1 MRSYSYSSS
10 FLIVLAMLLV
20 SPATSGAQSVAEP
33 KSWTVTP
40 FLGGSFG
47 TSDDLGSS
55 LTIGAAIGYDLTKNL
70 GFEGELGYVFDVVG
84 DDTNTDWSLTNFSVN
99 AIYHF
104 DVRHVTPYATLGLG
118 VERSNL
124 TIDDPDL
131 LALYPPDS
139 NEITYNFGGGVKYP
153 LSANFL
159 ARADLRR
166 FQATDLAPDHWRF
179 YGGLTW
185 WIKRR

>member
-1 MRSYSYSSS
+1 MRSYSYSS
-10 FLIVLAMLLV
+10 FVLILLAMLLV
-20 SPATSGAQSVAEP
+20 SPATSHAQSVAEP
-33 KSWTVTP
+33 KTVTVTP

-47 TSDDLGSS
+47 TSNDLGSS
-55 LTIGAAIGYDLTKNL
+55 LTVGAAIGYDLTSNL

-84 DDTNTDWSLTNFSVN
+84 DEANADWSLTNFSAN
-99 AIYHF
+99 AVYHF
-104 DVRHVTPYATLGLG
+104 NAPRITPYVTVGLG

-124 TIDDPDL
+124 TIDDPDI

-139 NEITYNFGGGVKYP
+139 NEITYNIGGGVKYP
-153 LSANFL
+153 LTSNFL

-185 WIKRR
+185 WIKR

>member
-20 SPATSGAQSVAEP
+20 SPATSRAQSVAEP

-124 TIDDPDL
+124 TIDDPAL

-153 LSANFL
+153 LSDRFL

-166 FQATDLAPDHWRF
+166 FQASDLAPDHWRL
-179 YGGLTW
+179 YAGLTW
-185 WIKRR
+185 WVKRR

>member
-1 MRSYSYSSS
+1 MRSYSCSGS
-10 FLIVLAMLLV
+10 FLFGLAMLLV
-20 SPATSGAQSVAEP
+20 SPATSSAQSVAEP
-33 KSWTVTP
+33 KTWTVTP

-47 TSDDLGSS
+47 TSNDLGSS
-55 LTIGAAIGYDLTKNL
+55 LTLGAGIGYDVTSNL
-70 GFEGELGYVFDVVG
+70 GFEAELGYVFDVVG
-84 DDTNTDWSLTNFSVN
+84 DQANADWSLTNFSAN
-99 AIYHF
+99 AVYHF
-104 DVRHVTPYATLGLG
+104 DVRRVTPYATLGLG

-124 TIDDPDL
+124 TIDDPDI

-153 LSANFL
+153 LSDRFL

-166 FQATDLAPDHWRF
+166 FQATDLAPDHWRL

-185 WIKRR
+185 WITRR